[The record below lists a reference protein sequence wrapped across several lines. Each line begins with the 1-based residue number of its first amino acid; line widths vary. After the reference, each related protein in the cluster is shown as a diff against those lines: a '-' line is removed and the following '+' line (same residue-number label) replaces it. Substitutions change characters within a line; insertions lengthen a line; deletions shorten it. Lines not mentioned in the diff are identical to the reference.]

1 MYYIL
6 TSYIISLDKLMES
19 LEINQIF
26 YEKNI
31 KYLAYKIFTIFL
43 DIYLYIVGF

>member
-6 TSYIISLDKLMES
+6 TSYFIFFDKFMGS

-31 KYLAYKIFTIFL
+31 KYLAYKIFTIFPV
-43 DIYLYIVGF
+43 ISLYIV

>member
-6 TSYIISLDKLMES
+6 TSYIIFFDKLMES
-19 LEINQIF
+19 FEINQIF

-31 KYLAYKIFTIFL
+31 KYLAYKIFTIFQV
-43 DIYLYIVGF
+43 ISLYIV

>member
-6 TSYIISLDKLMES
+6 TSYIIFFDKLMES
-19 LEINQIF
+19 FEINQIF

-31 KYLAYKIFTIFL
+31 KYLAYKIFTIFPV
-43 DIYLYIVGF
+43 IALYIV